1 MRTPTKRRVLVA
13 TCLLVALC
21 LPMVM
26 TGQGAVAQSPVPPT
40 ASSVGESG
48 KAARLNKWTVS
59 VEGGLLE
66 SKAIRIAAEL
76 GKALNDGEN
85 LRILPVIGSGAT
97 DCRRRRSC

>member
-1 MRTPTKRRVLVA
+1 
-13 TCLLVALC
+13 
-21 LPMVM
+21 MVM